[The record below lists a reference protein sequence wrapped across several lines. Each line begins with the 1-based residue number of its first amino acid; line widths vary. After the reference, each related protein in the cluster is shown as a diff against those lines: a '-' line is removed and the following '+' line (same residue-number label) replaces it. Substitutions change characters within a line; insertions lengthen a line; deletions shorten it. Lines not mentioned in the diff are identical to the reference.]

1 MKKLATIALALFL
14 IILTSS
20 ILKSCNVQN
29 KLYSE
34 KQLESENFSSSE
46 WCILKDGTVVTELES
61 VEWELYRGKLYR
73 EISVTVIDPNML
85 ITANL
90 IKMMSYM
97 YYEYPDSKIEINNN
111 KFINKNVSE

>member
-1 MKKLATIALALFL
+1 MKKLATAALVLCS
-14 IILTSS
+14 IMLTSS
-20 ILKSCNVQN
+20 ILKSCKVQN

-34 KQLESENFSSSE
+34 KELKSENFTTRE
-46 WCILKDGTVVTELES
+46 WSILKDGVIVAELES
-61 VEWELYRGKLYR
+61 VEWELYRGKFYR

-97 YYEYPDSKIEINNN
+97 HHEYPNAKIEINNN
-111 KFINKNVSE
+111 KFIK